1 MNGVPLRTSQTQ
13 SVMIFP
19 AVLTDPYMIK
29 LSILS
34 GDAES
39 EKNDR
44 VFLCVQHR
52 AGAAF
57 ASPEPLLFISANI
70 ATFHLKPFQKAGSHK
85 EVKSHH
91 ENIVMAFIIL
101 SYFNKAIV
109 SEISRYNCSLLSRVY
124 EISSSGSSKSNEML
138 NSLG

>member
-1 MNGVPLRTSQTQ
+1 MRSF
-13 SVMIFP
+13 MILIEQD
-19 AVLTDPYMIK
+19 VIN
-29 LSILS
+29 ILS
-34 GDAES
+34 
-39 EKNDR
+39 EKTDTI
-44 VFLCVQHR
+44 QKR
-52 AGAAF
+52 ADQ
-57 ASPEPLLFISANI
+57 
-70 ATFHLKPFQKAGSHK
+70 KPPSHK

-109 SEISRYNCSLLSRVY
+109 FEISRYNCSLLSRVY

>member
-19 AVLTDPYMIK
+19 TVLTDPYMIK
-29 LSILS
+29 LSIIS

-70 ATFHLKPFQKAGSHK
+70 ATFHLKALSKGSF
-85 EVKSHH
+85 S
-91 ENIVMAFIIL
+91 
-101 SYFNKAIV
+101 
-109 SEISRYNCSLLSRVY
+109 
-124 EISSSGSSKSNEML
+124 
-138 NSLG
+138 